1 MSACTTCNAQFGAKF
16 TQYVCSI
23 CDRNFCSAHLIEA
36 KDIVLDSSIQAE
48 IVLKDGLCH
57 HCIFKL
63 WGKADD
69 DLCAP
74 KGIWGR
80 LCVSMKVLWGKSKSL
95 FSAAAEKTALVK
107 ISEGAFEKMNSNIA
121 LAVFRHQKDIGL
133 DFIVRELTN
142 FARLYSVS
150 HGRKNEKDFSLK
162 DVYRLVDWLKT
173 HPTLPGWSHDI
184 TWDLL
189 ESGPSGISYLTDIW
203 HVVGTAVSLSNP
215 ISAAYHV
222 GDRVIEQTTG
232 RGIFENLYINTKD
245 KLGLNVNPK
254 MAIVSYL
261 SGLFILQLFKE
272 QSNEA

>member
-1 MSACTTCNAQFGAKF
+1 MSECSTCNAKFGAKF
-16 TQYVCSI
+16 TEYVCSV
-23 CDRNFCSAHLIEA
+23 CNAKYCSAHLIEA
-36 KDIVLDSSIQAE
+36 KDIALDSSIQTE
-48 IVLKDGLCH
+48 ISLKDGLCH

-63 WGKADD
+63 WGKADA
-69 DLCAP
+69 DLSAP
-74 KGIWGR
+74 KGILGR
-80 LCVSMKVLWGKSKSL
+80 LSSSAKSL
-95 FSAAAEKTALVK
+95 WDKLKSAFIDTQNKTGLVK

-121 LAVFRHQKDIGL
+121 LAVFRHQKDIEL
-133 DFIVRELTN
+133 DSIVKELTT

-162 DVYRLVDWLKT
+162 DIYRLVEWLKT
-173 HPTLPGWSHDI
+173 HPTLPGWSHDV
-184 TWDLL
+184 TWNLI

-222 GDRVIEQTTG
+222 SDRVVDQFSG
-232 RGIFENLYINTKD
+232 RSIFENFYDKAKNT
-245 KLGLNVNPK
+245 LGLNVNPK

-272 QSNEA
+272 QAKEA